1 MVVVVIKDKATN
13 DRAFVRIV
21 KSSSGLAL
29 GTMAALF
36 YSLKHTGDGLR
47 LEISVGSVIA
57 FALGGAFSWAFWRL
71 LFGSQNETRAGLS
84 ASKKRWFVGLSVFL
98 SVATLVPFGYAL
110 KDLPRDKAVEVA
122 QGAGI
127 ALAVLSAL
135 GFLFRRLTRFL
146 ETDSKRTSDGDQR
159 PAKSKQFSD

>member
-13 DRAFVRIV
+13 DRAFVRII
-21 KSSSGLAL
+21 KSSSGFAL

-36 YSLKHTGDGLR
+36 YSLKQTGDGLR

-57 FALGGAFSWAFWRL
+57 FASGGVFSWVFWRL
-71 LFGSQNETRAGLS
+71 LFGSQNESPSGLS
-84 ASKKRWFVGLSVFL
+84 TSRKRWFVALSLFL
-98 SVATLVPFGYAL
+98 SVATLAPFGYAL

-146 ETDSKRTSDGDQR
+146 EADSKRASDRDQE
-159 PAKSKQFSD
+159 PAKSK